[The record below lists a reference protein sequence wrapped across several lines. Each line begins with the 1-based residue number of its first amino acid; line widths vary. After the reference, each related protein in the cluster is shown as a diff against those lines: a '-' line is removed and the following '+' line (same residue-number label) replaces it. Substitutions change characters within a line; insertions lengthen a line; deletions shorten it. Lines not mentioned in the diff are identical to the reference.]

1 MVYCHSIYKNIYSLS
16 DRNIILFR
24 LSPVRL
30 NLLLVKSIP
39 SVLKILSAVVEVAT
53 THKYF
58 LAKFTRW
65 GNLYILLPELKRVP
79 IFGSFLYLAISS
91 IMSCFTSDTVS
102 PSSEEELVLNW
113 AQRILLFFVG
123 GSTILVVLLIS
134 SCDCLD
140 IASSAIAS
148 QTPSLSSLHFS
159 EFWTLD
165 QKLRPFQGDTVNH
178 DDTLEYKRLIGYNT
192 INC

>member
-58 LAKFTRW
+58 LAKFT
-65 GNLYILLPELKRVP
+65 
-79 IFGSFLYLAISS
+79 SF
-91 IMSCFTSDTVS
+91 
-102 PSSEEELVLNW
+102 
-113 AQRILLFFVG
+113 FF
-123 GSTILVVLLIS
+123 
-134 SCDCLD
+134 
-140 IASSAIAS
+140 
-148 QTPSLSSLHFS
+148 QN
-159 EFWTLD
+159 
-165 QKLRPFQGDTVNH
+165 TVNH
-178 DDTLEYKRLIGYNT
+178 DDTLDYKRLIGYNT
-192 INC
+192 INR

>member
-1 MVYCHSIYKNIYSLS
+1 MMIMNWNSSLSSHILLSHLSSETFASKMGQCDMLLHFAGYVLKPPNRIKFYGRLIVSFQKRWSTLVDHRRSNDLPIIRQIRLSFIVIHIYKNIYSLS

-65 GNLYILLPELKRVP
+65 H
-79 IFGSFLYLAISS
+79 
-91 IMSCFTSDTVS
+91 
-102 PSSEEELVLNW
+102 
-113 AQRILLFFVG
+113 
-123 GSTILVVLLIS
+123 
-134 SCDCLD
+134 
-140 IASSAIAS
+140 S
-148 QTPSLSSLHFS
+148 QPWWH
-159 EFWTLD
+159 
-165 QKLRPFQGDTVNH
+165 
-178 DDTLEYKRLIGYNT
+178 IGL
-192 INC
+192 